1 MKITNETDVGV
12 RGLVYLASKQS
23 RAAAELKDVAAGALV
38 PRPTLARVFA
48 KLAEAGVIKDHGNL
62 RYSLA
67 YPADQISLRVILEAV
82 EGPESLKI
90 TLGTRA
96 RDGGRGRRRIAH
108 PAWQEIEK
116 LLADSLEEYTL
127 ECFCLDAQYYL

>member
-12 RGLVYLASKQS
+12 RGLVYLASRPS
-23 RAAAELKDVAAGALV
+23 RAATDLKDVAASSGV
-38 PRPTLARVFA
+38 PRATLARVFG
-48 KLAEAGVIKDHGNL
+48 KLAEAGVIKDAGSS

-67 YPADQISLRVILEAV
+67 YPADQISLRMILEAV

-96 RDGGRGRRRIAH
+96 KDGSRGRRRSAH
-108 PAWQEIEK
+108 PAWQEVEK